1 MENIFKNLK
10 QFLGII
16 LLIILVLF
24 YFGVFMPLKVEL
36 ENALEDN
43 FHNLVSISEINF
55 ENKLNRYIEGA
66 ESLSS
71 RTMIKNELDRYVKG
85 EISLEE
91 VRNYSQA
98 KYADGAEALHH
109 ANSAYRIS
117 DDRIISH
124 WGEEQ
129 IEVINNFDFSEEKD
143 IEIKIGKNDE
153 YVIIKSKIINA
164 SSNKIGDDFVVF
176 GLQKILEEINSD
188 DIKHT
193 ILREHPSSIHKQIEN
208 NKIVEYRKLLN
219 TNYWLR
225 AEMSTNLL
233 YENIQ
238 SISTKIILSVAAAI
252 VIIGLII
259 IFSLKST
266 AEKVIVNLEKEI
278 KEKTRLSETDSMLG
292 IYNRTKLM
300 DVLAKE
306 IERADRY
313 GNDLS
318 LIMFDIDKFKEI
330 NDAYGHQLG
339 DEVLKKIV
347 SIVEN
352 DIRKTDILAR
362 YGGDEFTLVCPE
374 TAIEEVKQLANRIK
388 NSVRDYKC
396 QKGID
401 LSCSFGVAQF
411 RNNKENLDTFI
422 KRADDALYKAKEQGR
437 NRVCD

>member
-1 MENIFKNLK
+1 
-10 QFLGII
+10 
-16 LLIILVLF
+16 
-24 YFGVFMPLKVEL
+24 MPLKVEL

-55 ENKLNRYIEGA
+55 ENKLNRYIENA

-71 RTMIKNELDRYVKG
+71 RTMIKNELDRYVEG

-117 DDRIISH
+117 NDRIISY

-129 IEVINNFDFSEEKD
+129 IKVINNFDFSEEKD

-176 GLQKILEEINSD
+176 DLQKILEEINSD

-193 ILREHPSSIHKQIEN
+193 ILRERPSSIHKQKEN

-219 TNYWLR
+219 TDYWLR

-238 SISTKIILSVAAAI
+238 SISTKIILSVAVAI

-259 IFSLKST
+259 ISSLKST
-266 AEKVIVNLEKEI
+266 AEKVILNLEKEI

-292 IYNRTKLM
+292 VYNRTKLM

-306 IERADRY
+306 IERANRY

-330 NDAYGHQLG
+330 NDTHGHQLG

-374 TAIEEVKQLANRIK
+374 TTLKEVKKLANRIK
-388 NSVRDYKC
+388 TSVRDYKC
-396 QKGID
+396 QEDID

-422 KRADDALYKAKEQGR
+422 KRADDALYKAKDQGR
-437 NRVCD
+437 NRVCE